1 MLSRYVAKLA
11 YGIAKI
17 DTDNLTDISCRSALM
32 NMDNA
37 KIIADWFDKAIED
50 SPLGN
55 DEVAQLLGIDRT
67 AVSKNRN
74 SKRRV
79 SAEEMILLA
88 QTLGLPIPSLI
99 ENSTKPR
106 INNVIG
112 SATPR
117 INGARFDNEL
127 YDLAFDKI
135 EAADELGEPRMGP
148 DEMLRQVHTLY
159 LKLLTRERKLG
170 NIALGQSKST
180 RED

>member
-1 MLSRYVAKLA
+1 MN
-11 YGIAKI
+11 
-17 DTDNLTDISCRSALM
+17 TDNEKT
-32 NMDNA
+32 
-37 KIIADWFDKAIED
+37 IADWFDKAVED

-55 DEVAQLLGIDRT
+55 DEVARLLGIDRT

-74 SKRRV
+74 GKRRV

-88 QTLGLPIPSLI
+88 QILGLPIPSLV

-106 INNVIG
+106 INETIG
-112 SATPR
+112 AAAPR
-117 INGARFDNEL
+117 INGARFDTEL

-135 EAADELGEPRMGP
+135 EAADELGEPRMDP

-159 LKLLTRERKLG
+159 LKLLTRERKRES
-170 NIALGQSKST
+170 ITLGQSKNT